1 MKLLIVDDEYHVI
14 RTVRYLLKMSC
25 PDIQEILEAGSAR
38 DAICII
44 EQEHP
49 EILITDVVMTDLT
62 GLELMKYLNSTSF
75 PIKVI
80 VISGYNNFEYIRET
94 LRGGGVDY
102 LLKPID
108 ADQLAAAVKKAV
120 EEWEREDSQRKQTK
134 QHLEMISSMSA
145 ICKETLLYRLMTQPL
160 SEKTHQE
167 LLGVAPGF
175 RQCRN
180 AIAGY
185 YDCRPF
191 VKDQTQ
197 LSYRLLADR
206 VSSLNR
212 FLEEKN
218 MGLCFFGPDDGWE
231 VFLFLHRH
239 TSDSLRLL
247 EKEIES
253 SNSSL
258 SIPLT
263 FGRSRPLAFPLL
275 ACEALTQAKDAF
287 FEQDIFSLS
296 PPMETCSHVREGQ
309 EQTEYPNLERELFSA
324 LITGNEKLCDESVET
339 WIRALFPR
347 PVCSLGHG
355 LAVIDRFAA
364 LAKTWH
370 QELSR
375 QYPHLRLTP
384 AASFSYCQ
392 FLDRQG
398 LFSLEA
404 FQNAVKMEMF
414 QLSGEL
420 TSPTFH
426 PQNDVIYQIAH
437 YIRLNY
443 DKPFSQFACA
453 QLFFINKNYMC
464 RKFKNTFHV
473 SMISYL
479 NQIRI
484 DRAKELL
491 ENPGFKIKDVA
502 NLVGFE
508 DEKYFSR
515 QFHRATGMSPNEYR
529 GQAGA
534 SKDESRL

>member
-14 RTVRYLLKMSC
+14 RTVRYLLRMSC
-25 PDIQEILEAGSAR
+25 PEIQEILEAGSAR

-49 EILITDVVMTDLT
+49 EILITDVVMTDAT
-62 GLELMKYLNSTSF
+62 GLELMKYLKHTSL
-75 PIKVI
+75 PVKVI

-108 ADQLAAAVKKAV
+108 ADQLAAAVRKAV
-120 EEWEREDSQRKQTK
+120 EEWEREDSQKKQTI
-134 QHLEMISSMSA
+134 QHLEMINSMSA
-145 ICKETLLYRLMTQPL
+145 ICKETLLYRLLTQPL
-160 SEKTHQE
+160 SEKTYQE

-180 AIAGY
+180 AIASY

-191 VKDQTQ
+191 VKDRSQ
-197 LSYRLLADR
+197 LSYSLLTDR
-206 VSSLNR
+206 ISALNR
-212 FLEEKN
+212 FLEEQN

-247 EKEIES
+247 ETEIES
-253 SNSSL
+253 SCSSL
-258 SIPLT
+258 PIPLT

-275 ACEALTQAKDAF
+275 ASEALTQAKDAF
-287 FEQDIFSLS
+287 FGQDIFSPS
-296 PPMETCSHVREGQ
+296 PPMTTCSHVQDTERT
-309 EQTEYPNLERELFSA
+309 TEYPALERELFSA
-324 LITGNEKLCDESVET
+324 LITGNEKLIDQSIEF
-339 WIRALFPR
+339 WIQALFPG
-347 PVCSLGHG
+347 PVCSLHHG
-355 LAVIDRFAA
+355 LAVIDRFLA
-364 LAKTWH
+364 LMEAWRK
-370 QELSR
+370 ELTG
-375 QYPHLRLTP
+375 QYPHLQLPP
-384 AASFSYCQ
+384 AAAFSYCR
-392 FLDRQG
+392 FLNRQG
-398 LFSLEA
+398 RFSLDS
-404 FQNAVKMEMF
+404 FRNRVKMEMA

-491 ENPGFKIKDVA
+491 EHPGFKIKDVA

-515 QFHRATGMSPNEYR
+515 QFHRTTGMSPNEYR
-529 GQAGA
+529 GQAG
-534 SKDESRL
+534 SPSD